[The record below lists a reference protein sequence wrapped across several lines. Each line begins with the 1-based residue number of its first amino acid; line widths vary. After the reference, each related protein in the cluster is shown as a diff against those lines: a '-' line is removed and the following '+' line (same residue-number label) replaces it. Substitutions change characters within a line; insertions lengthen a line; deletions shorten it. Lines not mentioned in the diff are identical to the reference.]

1 MAPIWVALRSTLDIQ
16 LMFLPAW
23 LTIAFLLR
31 LRFWKIL
38 RSHRRMMADA
48 EAAIDDEVTSE
59 EIRSELMRDPAALK
73 LMVAD
78 STPED
83 VQRYLFLEA
92 YRRARYRKMK
102 LLDDSENDL
111 FAKPRRLR
119 PDYFFGPEHR

>member
-1 MAPIWVALRSTLDIQ
+1 MASVWVGLRSALEIQ

-23 LTIAFLLR
+23 LAIVFLLR
-31 LRFWKIL
+31 LRLWRIL
-38 RSHRRMMADA
+38 RSHRRMMAEA
-48 EAAIDDEVTSE
+48 EAAIDAEITSE
-59 EIRSELMRDPAALK
+59 EIRSELMRDPAATK

-83 VQRYLFLEA
+83 VQRYIFLEA

-102 LLDDSENDL
+102 LLDESENDL

-119 PDYFFGPEHR
+119 PGYFFGPEHR